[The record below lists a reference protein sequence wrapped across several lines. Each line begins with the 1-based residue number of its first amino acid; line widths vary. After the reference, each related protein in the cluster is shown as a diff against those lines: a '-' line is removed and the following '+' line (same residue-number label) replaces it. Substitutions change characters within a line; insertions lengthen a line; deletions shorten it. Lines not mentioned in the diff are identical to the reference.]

1 MKFRLP
7 LAVVLPFVACG
18 MQWLLWEAWIKP
30 YVWFM
35 FFPAA
40 FFSAWLGG
48 LRGGLP
54 ATVISALLVW
64 YVFIPPQFSFELK
77 DAAGGA
83 SIALFV
89 VMGGLFAYVF
99 ERLTQA
105 KGKTDEALRATE
117 EANAKITRLYEKT
130 LELDEMKSQFF
141 ANVSHELRTPLTLL
155 IAPLER
161 RLRGPAGADS
171 AEAERHETE
180 MMLRNARLLYR
191 HVSDLLDAAKLE
203 SGAMT
208 LAWARLDL
216 ARLLRV
222 TASHF
227 ESLAAE
233 RHIDFRVSVPDELPA
248 EVDGE
253 KVQRVLIN
261 LLSNAFKFAPDGGRI
276 ELRLTQEQNHALI
289 EVQDNGPGVAPGL
302 RDAIFE
308 RFRQGEGGIHRRHG
322 GTGLGLAIVKDFVEL
337 HGGSVALGAA
347 PGGGALFALRLPLT
361 APADAVLDEPRAL
374 DPLIDRQI
382 VEELEVHPDAAIAS
396 ATAPLEAPL
405 VLVVEDNADM
415 GEFIAGA
422 LRPRYRVAR
431 AVDGREGMDMALA
444 LHPDLILADVM
455 MPEMSGDE
463 MVAALR
469 GRPAMAGVPI
479 VMLTAKADD
488 ALRLRLLKLG
498 VQDYLGKPFAVEELL
513 ARVDGLVSSR
523 RRTVAELDRSA
534 RRLRRLAEVV
544 EGIAAVRELPDLM
557 AIVRGAVRELT
568 GADGATLVLREDGHC
583 HYVDEDAIG
592 PLWKGQR
599 FPLESCISGWAM
611 LHAQPV
617 AIEDIY
623 ADPRIPYAAY
633 RPTFVKS
640 LAMVPIGREHPV
652 GVIGCYWAERHLAS
666 AEELEMQ
673 QALADAMS
681 VGLGNLELYRSL
693 SDARQAAERAAA
705 ELGEA
710 QRLSGIGN
718 WRWDVVKDVHTWSE
732 EIYRIYG
739 RDPALPPAA
748 YPEVSQ
754 YFTPQ
759 SWAALAAAVERGI
772 AAGRPYECD
781 AEVLRPDGD
790 HRWITAR
797 GEALRD
803 AAGKV
808 IALYG
813 TVQDITE
820 RKLAADELMRRNAE
834 LERFD
839 HAAVGR
845 EVVMIRLKRQ
855 VNALAQ
861 ELGRA
866 PPYDINYAAGEIP
879 TEDAQ
884 T

>member
-1 MKFRLP
+1 
-7 LAVVLPFVACG
+7 
-18 MQWLLWEAWIKP
+18 
-30 YVWFM
+30 
-35 FFPAA
+35 
-40 FFSAWLGG
+40 
-48 LRGGLP
+48 
-54 ATVISALLVW
+54 
-64 YVFIPPQFSFELK
+64 
-77 DAAGGA
+77 
-83 SIALFV
+83 
-89 VMGGLFAYVF
+89 
-99 ERLTQA
+99 
-105 KGKTDEALRATE
+105 
-117 EANAKITRLYEKT
+117 
-130 LELDEMKSQFF
+130 
-141 ANVSHELRTPLTLL
+141 
-155 IAPLER
+155 
-161 RLRGPAGADS
+161 
-171 AEAERHETE
+171 
-180 MMLRNARLLYR
+180 
-191 HVSDLLDAAKLE
+191 
-203 SGAMT
+203 
-208 LAWARLDL
+208 
-216 ARLLRV
+216 
-222 TASHF
+222 
-227 ESLAAE
+227 
-233 RHIDFRVSVPDELPA
+233 
-248 EVDGE
+248 
-253 KVQRVLIN
+253 
-261 LLSNAFKFAPDGGRI
+261 
-276 ELRLTQEQNHALI
+276 
-289 EVQDNGPGVAPGL
+289 
-302 RDAIFE
+302 
-308 RFRQGEGGIHRRHG
+308 
-322 GTGLGLAIVKDFVEL
+322 
-337 HGGSVALGAA
+337 
-347 PGGGALFALRLPLT
+347 
-361 APADAVLDEPRAL
+361 
-374 DPLIDRQI
+374 
-382 VEELEVHPDAAIAS
+382 
-396 ATAPLEAPL
+396 
-405 VLVVEDNADM
+405 
-415 GEFIAGA
+415 
-422 LRPRYRVAR
+422 
-431 AVDGREGMDMALA
+431 
-444 LHPDLILADVM
+444 
-455 MPEMSGDE
+455 
-463 MVAALR
+463 
-469 GRPAMAGVPI
+469 
-479 VMLTAKADD
+479 
-488 ALRLRLLKLG
+488 
-498 VQDYLGKPFAVEELL
+498 
-513 ARVDGLVSSR
+513 
-523 RRTVAELDRSA
+523 
-534 RRLRRLAEVV
+534 
-544 EGIAAVRELPDLM
+544 M

-652 GVIGCYWAERHLAS
+652 GAIGCYWAERHLAS
-666 AEELEMQ
+666 AEELELQ

-808 IALYG
+808 IVLCG

-866 PPYDINYAAGEIP
+866 PPYDLAFAADEIR